1 MLRKVAVTPPG
12 DRQTIGFQ
20 WAANILRE
28 AGYGSAGWDAVAAMP
43 CGMPGPQNTRRTHRA
58 AGIPCRYNTDS
69 TGGAR
74 MTDKY
79 DQAAA
84 DAAAQ
89 DDQVKIG
96 ARFLELEAALMNS
109 EQLLADTATGTTDRR
124 LPVQRL
130 RETPTLRV

>member
-1 MLRKVAVTPPG
+1 
-12 DRQTIGFQ
+12 
-20 WAANILRE
+20 
-28 AGYGSAGWDAVAAMP
+28 
-43 CGMPGPQNTRRTHRA
+43 
-58 AGIPCRYNTDS
+58 
-69 TGGAR
+69 

-130 RETPTLRV
+130 TRVDSRQTRSLQVVRSNGDGMLHRHR

>member
-1 MLRKVAVTPPG
+1 
-12 DRQTIGFQ
+12 
-20 WAANILRE
+20 
-28 AGYGSAGWDAVAAMP
+28 
-43 CGMPGPQNTRRTHRA
+43 
-58 AGIPCRYNTDS
+58 
-69 TGGAR
+69 

-89 DDQVKIG
+89 DDQVKID

-124 LPVQRL
+124 RS
-130 RETPTLRV
+130 